1 MLDLARELYKQTTIK
16 ISTPKLN
23 KAVEQIYSERIGGR
37 RRTSEFP
44 KIYYATQVA
53 TRPIT
58 ILLFVNKAE
67 LFDENYRRF
76 LIGKLRDILGFAE
89 VPIRLLVR
97 PRREKTKNRSAR

>member
-1 MLDLARELYKQTTIK
+1 MKNRSLTPFHFTIEDF
-16 ISTPKLN
+16 TN
-23 KAVEQIYSERIGGR
+23 FYAERIGGR
-37 RRTSEFP
+37 RKTSEFP

-53 TRPIT
+53 IRPVT

-76 LIGKLRDILGFAE
+76 LIGKLRELLNLSE

-97 PRREKTKNRSAR
+97 PRRRKEIKK